1 MRGVILQIITNRSVL
16 SIKGLFSSSGF
27 ETRQGRKIRRD
38 ISAMKIN
45 CAPLQSCIMPNIVVT
60 FSRLNNQPV
69 FHAVN
74 SRLKPGQLRKQR
86 YLGLF

>member
-1 MRGVILQIITNRSVL
+1 
-16 SIKGLFSSSGF
+16 
-27 ETRQGRKIRRD
+27 
-38 ISAMKIN
+38 MKIN